1 MPNGGSIG
9 HRLEGLTEEST
20 EAEVDA
26 YLSNPAYYP
35 VGMFDDTFDG
45 NGDPMQISPLFR
57 QDLAGNRCEG
67 LPVCKSDHILI
78 REAKTPPIGIRVDNA
93 KLLDLNAYQV
103 SLQSPAG
110 ETADARAAARG
121 RESFRTAGCRCLP
134 GG

>member
-78 REAKTPPIGIRVDNA
+78 REAKTPPHRHSRR
-93 KLLDLNAYQV
+93 QR
-103 SLQSPAG
+103 Q
-110 ETADARAAARG
+110 
-121 RESFRTAGCRCLP
+121 TAGSERLSSKFTVARRRNSRCP
-134 GG
+134 GRCTRA